1 MRYQSALAR
10 AQGMG
15 SAKSGTHHWWMQR
28 ITAIALLPLS
38 FYLLQ
43 FLYLILTAPYSE
55 TREWIQQA
63 FNSTALILWII
74 AVCYHAALGLQVVYE
89 DYISSIGR
97 RMTLVW
103 LTHLVFTGLAV
114 TAIIAIFNLVFA
126 G

>member
-1 MRYQSALAR
+1 MRYQSELAR

-28 ITAIALLPLS
+28 ITAVTLLPLS

-43 FLYLILTAPYSE
+43 FLYLLLTAPYSE
-55 TREWIQQA
+55 TLEWIQQT
-63 FNSTALILWII
+63 FNSAALILWII

-89 DYISSIGR
+89 DYISGIGL
-97 RMTLVW
+97 RMTIVW
-103 LTHLVFTGLAV
+103 LTHLVFIGLAV
-114 TAIIAIFNLVFA
+114 TAVIAILNLVFA